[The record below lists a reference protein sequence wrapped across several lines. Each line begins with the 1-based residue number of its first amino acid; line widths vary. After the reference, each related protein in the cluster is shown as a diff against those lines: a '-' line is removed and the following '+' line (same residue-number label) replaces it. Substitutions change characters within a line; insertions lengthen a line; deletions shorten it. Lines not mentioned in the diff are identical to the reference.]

1 MLPIKISS
9 KNIENWKSYEF
20 LKKNAFFLIFFFDD
34 FFRFLEN

>member
-1 MLPIKISS
+1 MLPVKILS

-20 LKKNAFFLIFFFDD
+20 FKEKCIFPHFFFDD